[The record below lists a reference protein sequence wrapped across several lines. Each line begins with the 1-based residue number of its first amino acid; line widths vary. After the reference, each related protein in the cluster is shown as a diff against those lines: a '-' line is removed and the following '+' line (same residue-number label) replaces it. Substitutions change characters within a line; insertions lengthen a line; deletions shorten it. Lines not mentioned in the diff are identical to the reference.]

1 MKLHEIPRPRGA
13 RRKIKI
19 VGRGSGSGHGKTSGK
34 GHKGLKARS
43 GAGGK
48 LRLGFEGGQMPL
60 IRRVPKRGFR
70 SRFKVINQVVNVET
84 LNKFRKD
91 DIVDLKKL
99 KDANIVKSMNK
110 PVKILGSGE
119 VKKPLTVCAHSFS
132 KSAVEKIKK
141 AGGAVEFVKD
151 NAEAKANVETKAKVE
166 DKTKVRAELKDKVKD
181 KKVKDG
187 GKSKP
192 QSLTI

>member
-1 MKLHEIPRPRGA
+1 MRLHEIPIPQGA

-48 LRLGFEGGQMPL
+48 LRMGFEGGQMPL

-70 SRFKVINQVVNVET
+70 GGVKVINQVVNLDD
-84 LNKFRKD
+84 LNDFRKD
-91 DIVDLKKL
+91 DVVDPEKL
-99 KDANIVKSMNK
+99 KRLNYIKSACK

-119 VKKPLTVCAHSFS
+119 IKKALNVRAHSFS
-132 KSAVEKIKK
+132 KSAAKKIKE
-141 AGGAVEFVKD
+141 AGGTAEVTKD
-151 NAEAKANVETKAKVE
+151 
-166 DKTKVRAELKDKVKD
+166 
-181 KKVKDG
+181 
-187 GKSKP
+187 
-192 QSLTI
+192 